1 MAILKSV
8 VNVNN
13 GNTGWTRQNVL
24 DALETTFANLGWN
37 GGSAITGSPVAI
49 VAPGA
54 TAISATAYNDNFQ
67 YCGGPA
73 PSFYPSKIRYF
84 YVTNN
89 GTSSY
94 NLLEEFVLNT
104 YNATTDL
111 LYINRH
117 GLQTGDTLVYNPNN
131 IPTSTVNFAT
141 FTTGQTYYVIRVDGG
156 TIKLALTAEDAA
168 NSIGINFDAATGA
181 WSTVPLFRR
190 GFNVLYNNYTIDV
203 EAGDTLNFTIVDTT
217 SGGNFFL
224 IDSPTTGYAANRVL
238 NTTNRI
244 GNSYTTFP
252 TNAGSGALGVVIW
265 EVKGWHQT
273 ETQNG
278 NPQDTESNRKS
289 EIQRYGY
296 GNSTNPAMR
305 GEIRILPSYT
315 TNNYSAYN
323 HYYKYT
329 VPASGGRSELKLR
342 VYRLAYQYGNRG
354 SIAHIR
360 ITSIGFGWGENETFT
375 IPGSA
380 IGGVDSTNDILVG
393 VNSATTA
400 QQSARNGVCSLLVTN
415 YGAGSNMYQKSGSG
429 HFAVLKNINDAAKT
443 YGTTY
448 YGFGMDITN
457 PYRMYISS
465 GMSWQT
471 LDRRGTN
478 HSSINANREY
488 GYYYGQP
495 GLDYAES
502 YNYINVDNITY
513 FAYIDF
519 ATTSTP
525 TAYPLS
531 IRTYKAQS
539 PQDTNFAVIQFTQTI
554 NNVIVPF
561 ATFSLHKGPLVG
573 ANVWDLNNV
582 WNGAYTNYTTTAR
595 GITMLSR
602 ISSYKYYYYSNND
615 DSVEEIPTS
624 NTMAREANYGYFR
637 NSTSDSAWL
646 SSTYE
651 CNIDTYN
658 SATNIVTY
666 YRNATYDKYTT
677 SYDYLVNSADRTNS
691 VSASAN
697 YYKPMKGLPICNN
710 MMPCPYYLPDDYV
723 MLQVAT
729 SPGLT
734 QFRPGDTV
742 AVSAG
747 EVYEIILAGY
757 ETQRNGLD
765 NVESNQS
772 MGMLFCARTT

>member
-1 MAILKSV
+1 MSILKSV

-54 TAISATAYNDNFQ
+54 TAISATAYSDNFQ

-73 PSFYPSKIRYF
+73 PSFYSSKIRYF

-94 NLLEEFVLNT
+94 NFLEEFRADNSSAVDNT
-104 YNATTDL
+104 V
-111 LYINRH
+111 YINRH
-117 GLQTGDTLVYNPNN
+117 GLQTGDPLVYNPLN
-131 IPTSTVNFAT
+131 IATSSFNFVGY
-141 FTTGQTYYVIRVDGG
+141 TTGQTYYVIRVDGG
-156 TIKLALTAEDAA
+156 TIKLALTAEDATNNIA
-168 NSIGINFDAATGA
+168 VDLTSVTGSWTSYSI
-181 WSTVPLFRR
+181 FRR
-190 GFNVLYNNYTIDV
+190 VFNVLYNNYTIDV

-224 IDSPTTGYAANRVL
+224 IDSPTTGYAANRIL
-238 NTTNRI
+238 NATNRI
-244 GNSYTTFP
+244 NPSYMVLP
-252 TNAGSGALGVVIW
+252 TNDGSGASGSVVW

-273 ETQNG
+273 ETENG

-315 TNNYSAYN
+315 TNSHSSYNY
-323 HYYKYT
+323 YYKYT

-354 SIAHIR
+354 LIAHIR
-360 ITSIGFGWGENETFT
+360 ITSIGSGWGENETFT

-380 IGGVDSTNDILVG
+380 IGGVDGTNNILVG
-393 VNSATTA
+393 VNSLTSGQQTA
-400 QQSARNGVCSLLVTN
+400 RTGVCNLLVTN

-448 YGFGMDITN
+448 YGFGLDPTVLN
-457 PYRMYISS
+457 RMYLSA

-478 HSSINANREY
+478 NPYAAAANQY
-488 GYYYGQP
+488 GYYYGQL
-495 GLDYAES
+495 GLDYQENYA
-502 YNYINVDNITY
+502 YINVDNSSG
-513 FAYIDF
+513 FAYMDF
-519 ATTSTP
+519 ASSSTP

-554 NNVIVPF
+554 NNVIIPF

-582 WNGAYTNYTTTAR
+582 WNGAYTNYYTTAR
-595 GITMLSR
+595 GINMLSK
-602 ISSYKYYYYSNND
+602 ISGFNYYSYGSND
-615 DSVEEIPTS
+615 DVVEEIPVA

-637 NSTSDSAWL
+637 NNSNSSFL

-658 SATNIVTY
+658 GSSNIVTY
-666 YRNATYDKYTT
+666 YRNATYDKYTN
-677 SYDYLVNSADRTNS
+677 SNNLVTLVDRTNS

-697 YYKPMKGLPICNN
+697 YYKPMKGLPICHN

-734 QFRPGDTV
+734 EFRPGDTV

-757 ETQRNGLD
+757 QTQQNGLD
-765 NVESNQS
+765 NVTSNQS
-772 MGMLFCARTT
+772 MGMLFCARI